1 MRKLLAIV
9 PALIAL
15 SGCGED
21 EDFSVEVKRPIT
33 AVMSPYLS
41 ANIDEAKA
49 IFPDIGFARTRP
61 ADNVLLFTI
70 PGSGSTESA
79 IRLRFERVRN
89 GEATIVHAT
98 VDVPATKATID
109 GQQKYLSESKVERL
123 LKSEMESSGRA
134 LESHRSLSGDGFS
147 GQLAGIAVATN
158 PLYLQQALDLKNHP
172 EKLLAALMA
181 FGESP
186 SSDGPGAPDPASA
199 APMDNPELAARMDDT
214 AHRETEWREEKEVES
229 ASAPM
234 DDTDGAST
242 NGGF

>member
-9 PALIAL
+9 PALAML
-15 SGCGED
+15 SGCGD
-21 EDFSVEVKRPIT
+21 SEDFSVEVQRPIA

-49 IFPDIGFARTRP
+49 IFPDISFARTRP

-70 PGSGSTESA
+70 PGSGSTEST
-79 IRLRFERVRN
+79 IRLRFEPIRN
-89 GEATIVHAT
+89 GEATVVHAT
-98 VDVPATKATID
+98 VDVPPTKATIE
-109 GQQKYLSESKVERL
+109 GQRKYLSESKVERL
-123 LKSEMESSGRA
+123 LKSELESTGRA
-134 LESHRSLSGDGFS
+134 LESHGPPNETGFS
-147 GQLAGIAVATN
+147 GQLVGIAIATN

-181 FGESP
+181 FGDSP
-186 SSDGPGAPDPASA
+186 SSDDARAPDPASA

-214 AHRETEWREEKEVES
+214 VHRETEWREEKRIES

-234 DDTDGAST
+234 DDTGGAST
-242 NGGF
+242 EY